1 MQSGTVKTF
10 NSERGFGFITR
21 DAGGTDIF
29 FHVDQVDESIEE
41 LFRGQRVSFEEGLS
55 PRSGRPEARDVRIVQ
70 WLSPLCYIGNTSTRP
85 VGRCPDN
92 VTYTEASRCVVL
104 DTAKPAAVLE

>member
-1 MQSGTVKTF
+1 MSAGRRRLRLPRHSTQCPNAVPQTF
-10 NSERGFGFITR
+10 RIRFRAEIRVPR
-21 DAGGTDIF
+21 RAGGTDIF

-70 WLSPLCYIGNTSTRP
+70 WLSPLC
-85 VGRCPDN
+85 
-92 VTYTEASRCVVL
+92 
-104 DTAKPAAVLE
+104 

>member
-1 MQSGTVKTF
+1 MQTGTVKTF

-21 DAGGTDIF
+21 DTGGTDIF

-55 PRSGRPEARDVRIVQ
+55 RRSGRPEARDVRIVQ
-70 WLSPLCYIGNTSTRP
+70 WLSPLC
-85 VGRCPDN
+85 
-92 VTYTEASRCVVL
+92 
-104 DTAKPAAVLE
+104 

>member
-1 MQSGTVKTF
+1 MLRANDKLPISETSDRYGSPRNRDGKKMQTGTVKTF

-21 DAGGTDIF
+21 DADGTDIF
-29 FHVDQVDESIEE
+29 FHVDQVDESVEE

-70 WLSPLCYIGNTSTRP
+70 WLNPLC
-85 VGRCPDN
+85 
-92 VTYTEASRCVVL
+92 
-104 DTAKPAAVLE
+104 

>member
-1 MQSGTVKTF
+1 MTFLNERFSHVDGSMTATVVSSKMQTGTVKTF

-21 DAGGTDIF
+21 DAGGADIF

-70 WLSPLCYIGNTSTRP
+70 WLSPLC
-85 VGRCPDN
+85 
-92 VTYTEASRCVVL
+92 
-104 DTAKPAAVLE
+104 

>member
-1 MQSGTVKTF
+1 MQTGTVKTF

-21 DAGGTDIF
+21 DRDGTDIF

-70 WLSPLCYIGNTSTRP
+70 WLNPLC
-85 VGRCPDN
+85 
-92 VTYTEASRCVVL
+92 
-104 DTAKPAAVLE
+104 

>member
-1 MQSGTVKTF
+1 MQTGTVKTF

-41 LFRGQRVSFEEGLS
+41 LFRGQRVFFEVGLS

-70 WLSPLCYIGNTSTRP
+70 WLSPLC
-85 VGRCPDN
+85 
-92 VTYTEASRCVVL
+92 
-104 DTAKPAAVLE
+104 

>member
-1 MQSGTVKTF
+1 MQTGTVKTF

-29 FHVDQVDESIEE
+29 FHVDQVDESIDV

-55 PRSGRPEARDVRIVQ
+55 PKIGRPEARDVRVVH
-70 WLSPLCYIGNTSTRP
+70 WLSPLC
-85 VGRCPDN
+85 
-92 VTYTEASRCVVL
+92 
-104 DTAKPAAVLE
+104 

>member
-1 MQSGTVKTF
+1 MQTGTVKTF

-41 LFRGQRVSFEEGLS
+41 LFRGQRVSFEEGS
-55 PRSGRPEARDVRIVQ
+55 AQEADVRKLVM
-70 WLSPLCYIGNTSTRP
+70 SGLCNG
-85 VGRCPDN
+85 
-92 VTYTEASRCVVL
+92 
-104 DTAKPAAVLE
+104 

>member
-1 MQSGTVKTF
+1 MRSRSRDIHALIRNLVDQALVTMQTGTAKMF

-29 FHVDQVDESIEE
+29 FHVDQVDESIDV

-55 PRSGRPEARDVRIVQ
+55 PKSGRPG
-70 WLSPLCYIGNTSTRP
+70 S
-85 VGRCPDN
+85 
-92 VTYTEASRCVVL
+92 
-104 DTAKPAAVLE
+104 